1 MSILCNNLGLGGSFD
16 QLFGQ
21 TGSLTK
27 TYTLPASGAAFI
39 AHTNLERFDAFG
51 LAADPFDNWGSYTLV
66 SPNGA
71 GATSATRSTAGCG
84 RVCSGAGDTMDND
97 LRDLRNAGNI
107 TVVQSASLTDAGP
120 LRSTVTL
127 QNGSVLNF
135 EGIETILCGNGG
147 VNRTDAAQ
155 SMSAGFTDAEGDQI
169 DGNVK
174 LMGMML

>member
-51 LAADPFDNWGSYTLV
+51 LAADPFDNWGSYSLV

-71 GATSATRSTAGCG
+71 GG
-84 RVCSGAGDTMDND
+84 TMDND

-120 LRSTVTL
+120 LRGTVTL

-135 EGIETILCGNGG
+135 EGIETILCGNGD

-155 SMSAGFTDAEGDQI
+155 GMSAGFTDAEGDQI

>member
-1 MSILCNNLGLGGSFD
+1 MSLIWFFNSSPYF
-16 QLFGQ
+16 
-21 TGSLTK
+21 
-27 TYTLPASGAAFI
+27 
-39 AHTNLERFDAFG
+39 TNLERFDAFG
-51 LAADPFDNWGSYTLV
+51 LAADPFDNWGSYSLV

-71 GATSATRSTAGCG
+71 GG
-84 RVCSGAGDTMDND
+84 TMDND

-120 LRSTVTL
+120 LRGTVTL

-135 EGIETILCGNGG
+135 EGIETILCGNGD

-155 SMSAGFTDAEGDQI
+155 GMSAGFTDAEGDQI

>member
-1 MSILCNNLGLGGSFD
+1 MS
-16 QLFGQ
+16 LFWFFN
-21 TGSLTK
+21 SSP
-27 TYTLPASGAAFI
+27 YF
-39 AHTNLERFDAFG
+39 TNLERFDAFG

-71 GATSATRSTAGCG
+71 GDA
-84 RVCSGAGDTMDND
+84 MDID

-120 LRSTVTL
+120 LRSIVTL

-155 SMSAGFTDAEGDQI
+155 GMSAGFTDAEGDQI
-169 DGNVK
+169 DGKVK

>member
-1 MSILCNNLGLGGSFD
+1 MSLIWFFNSSPYF
-16 QLFGQ
+16 
-21 TGSLTK
+21 
-27 TYTLPASGAAFI
+27 
-39 AHTNLERFDAFG
+39 TNLERFDAFG
-51 LAADPFDNWGSYTLV
+51 LAADPFDNWGSYSLV

-71 GATSATRSTAGCG
+71 GG
-84 RVCSGAGDTMDND
+84 TMDND

-107 TVVQSASLTDAGP
+107 TVVQSASLTDAGA
-120 LRSTVTL
+120 LRSIVTL

-135 EGIETILCGNGG
+135 EDIETILCGNGD

-155 SMSAGFTDAEGDQI
+155 GMSAGFTDAEGDQI

>member
-16 QLFGQ
+16 LLIGQ

-51 LAADPFDNWGSYTLV
+51 SAADAFDNWDSYSLV
-66 SPNGA
+66 SQNGA
-71 GATSATRSTAGCG
+71 GATSSTGSSAGCG
-84 RVCSGAGDTMDND
+84 RMCSGAGDTMNNNV
-97 LRDLRNAGNI
+97 RYLRNAGNI
-107 TVVQSASLTDAGP
+107 TVVQSASPTDAGA
-120 LRSTVTL
+120 LRSIVTL

-135 EGIETILCGNGG
+135 EDIETILCGNGG

-155 SMSAGFTDAEGDQI
+155 GMSAGFTDAEGDQI
-169 DGNVK
+169 DGKVK